1 MMTDQ
6 KTNRIVMT
14 GLMTC
19 LILVATMVVRI
30 PVPFTQGYVHLGDT
44 MIFLGVL
51 LLGKKNGTI
60 AAGVGSALADLL
72 GGYAYYVPW
81 TLVVKALMAFVVGA
95 ALEHQEKKG
104 RLEDRGFR
112 ATGLELLAMFFGG
125 VEMTVGY
132 YISASLMHGNWITP
146 LGSVP
151 GNIGQFIVGMILA
164 AILARA
170 IYKTPAKKYFV
181 LK

>member
-1 MMTDQ
+1 M
-6 KTNRIVMT
+6 
-14 GLMTC
+14 
-19 LILVATMVVRI
+19 
-30 PVPFTQGYVHLGDT
+30 
-44 MIFLGVL
+44 
-51 LLGKKNGTI
+51 
-60 AAGVGSALADLL
+60 
-72 GGYAYYVPW
+72 
-81 TLVVKALMAFVVGA
+81 MAFVVGA